1 MLLLLT
7 YLPNLQTCQ
16 GERKRTTETI
26 QKERKREKKSKKRNR
41 QTKLCKIIMQ
51 ETISKHMLQ
60 KHTQTIYEW
69 AGPQLCDCTTTA
81 LGSQGGDYSE
91 GKLGNQFVS

>member
-1 MLLLLT
+1 MPT
-7 YLPNLQTCQ
+7 ASTHHAKEKGNERWK
-16 GERKRTTETI
+16 GFRKKGREERKVQRI
-26 QKERKREKKSKKRNR
+26 RL
-41 QTKLCKIIMQ
+41 TKHCKIIMQ
-51 ETISKHMLQ
+51 ETISKQMLQ

>member
-1 MLLLLT
+1 
-7 YLPNLQTCQ
+7 
-16 GERKRTTETI
+16 
-26 QKERKREKKSKKRNR
+26 
-41 QTKLCKIIMQ
+41 MQ
-51 ETISKHMLQ
+51 ETISKQMLQ

>member
-1 MLLLLT
+1 
-7 YLPNLQTCQ
+7 
-16 GERKRTTETI
+16 
-26 QKERKREKKSKKRNR
+26 
-41 QTKLCKIIMQ
+41 MQ

-69 AGPQLCDCTTTA
+69 AGPQLFDCTTTA

-91 GKLGNQFVS
+91 GKLGNQFVSWNDIDFDSTARCLG